1 MEIFR
6 NYDENGGRMSLF
18 KQLSFT
24 NYLKMSKY

>member
-1 MEIFR
+1 MEIFIKS
-6 NYDENGGRMSLF
+6 DENGGRMSLF

>member
-1 MEIFR
+1 MGNFIKS
-6 NYDENGGRMSLF
+6 DENCGSMSLF